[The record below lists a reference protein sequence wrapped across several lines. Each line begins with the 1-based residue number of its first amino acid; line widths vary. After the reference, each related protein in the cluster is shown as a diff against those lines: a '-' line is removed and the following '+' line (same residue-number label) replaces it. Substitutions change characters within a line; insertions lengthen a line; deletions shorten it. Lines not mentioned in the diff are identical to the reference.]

1 MKLILILLMIALFG
15 TKDFQNGQIVQNKVI
30 LAKGSIYQ
38 PQSSIHE
45 LFDQLLKLYV
55 SKDGVVN
62 YKGFIQNKEKLHDYI
77 EILGSNIPTN
87 LWTKE
92 DSLAF
97 WMNAYNAMTI
107 DLIISHYPLK
117 SIKDIKDPW
126 MQRLWMLGDKLYNL
140 DEIEHQILRKMGD
153 PRIHFG
159 INCASFSCPPLLN
172 EAFISEKVNSQLQS
186 LSINFVNDPLR
197 NTINADEIEVS
208 KIFSWFS
215 NDFKTNGSLTDF
227 LNLYSRNKI
236 KPNAQIRYKDYNWN
250 LNE

>member
-1 MKLILILLMIALFG
+1 MKFILILLMVGLFG
-15 TKDFQNGQIVQNKVI
+15 ARDFQNGQIVQNKVI
-30 LAKGSIYQ
+30 LAKGSMYQ

-62 YKGFIQNKEKLHDYI
+62 YKGFIRNKEKLHDYI

-126 MQRLWMLGDKLYNL
+126 MQRLWMLGDKSYNL

-153 PRIHFG
+153 PRVHFG

-172 EAFISEKVNSQLQS
+172 EAFTGKKVDSQLQS

-215 NDFKTNGSLTDF
+215 KDFKTNGSLIDF
-227 LNLYSRNKI
+227 LNLYSKNKI
-236 KPNAQIRYKDYNWN
+236 KPNAQIRYKDYDWK